1 MQKQS
6 GELTYH
12 PLVYET
18 RDSETASVL
27 ASQNQ
32 RFTSEL
38 KQGSVWFTF
47 ENKEACE
54 AIIDAH
60 INGELTITSRD
71 LTSAMHEIK
80 KIIIRHKHNDN
91 D

>member
-1 MQKQS
+1 M
-6 GELTYH
+6 
-12 PLVYET
+12 PYET
-18 RDSETASVL
+18 RDSETASLL

-32 RFTSEL
+32 RFTSEVRR
-38 KQGSVWFTF
+38 GSVWFTF
-47 ENKEACE
+47 EDIEACE
-54 AIIDAH
+54 AVIDAH
-60 INGELTITSRD
+60 INGELTVISRD